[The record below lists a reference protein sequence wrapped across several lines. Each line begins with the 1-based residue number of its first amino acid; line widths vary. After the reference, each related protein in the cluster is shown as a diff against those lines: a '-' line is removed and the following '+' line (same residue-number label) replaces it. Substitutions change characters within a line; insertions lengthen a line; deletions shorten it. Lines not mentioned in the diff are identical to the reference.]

1 MRVPPKKR
9 TRKAVRSAAS
19 APRAARTLRP
29 SGRAGVTLVVALRA
43 RPGQEAAL
51 EKELRALVGPTR
63 AVRGC
68 IAYDLHVSSDQ
79 PGLFLLREIWASLK
93 YHQRHWET
101 PHMQRWGQRK
111 GTLLASREASF
122 WKKIA

>member
-1 MRVPPKKR
+1 MRVTPKKR
-9 TRKAVRSAAS
+9 KKKAVRSAA
-19 APRAARTLRP
+19 PRASR
-29 SGRAGVTLVVALRA
+29 SGVTLVVALRA

-51 EKELRALVGPTR
+51 EKELRALVGPTL
-63 AVRGC
+63 AERGC

-93 YHQRHWET
+93 HHQRHWET
-101 PHMQRWGQRK
+101 EHMQRWGQRK
-111 GTLLASREASF
+111 GALLASREASF